1 MYKEMYYHLF
11 NAVSKAVE
19 QPERGEDQA
28 ARIILIQAQQE
39 TEGRYLDGVE
49 PVE

>member
-19 QPERGEDQA
+19 QLERGED
-28 ARIILIQAQQE
+28 QAQQE